1 MSSRS
6 TAVRRRLVLIELLL
20 AGATLVASGVQAPPA
35 SAGRV
40 ANAASQSVPVPLS
53 GSVSTPESTSAVVV
67 MGKGDG
73 QHDLFWQLFGFD
85 TATSHW
91 SLITPP
97 GVADNGGLIAAQG
110 ESKTLLVGF
119 GASQGLAFS
128 PLALSDDGGTAWS
141 PGGLAEPLATAP
153 SAIALGTNSTA
164 VALVDGG
171 GEEVLTRVGSLTN
184 WSILTTEPN
193 LSGLALAKKCGIQS
207 LGAVGIEPSGEVL
220 VGASCRRSG
229 VVGVFVK
236 SRSGWSLSNAPVAK
250 GMRADTFS
258 TLRITATG
266 DSTSALFSGVEAG
279 TRNLFAG
286 WVSQSGDDWTLSGP
300 LPLGARDQIVASGVG
315 AGGSQF
321 VLLRSGSSTRAE
333 VISGP
338 GSAWRSLSPLPPG
351 TATIATEPAGQIVA
365 LSVKDTRLTVWKQDS
380 NGSGWKANQSMTVP
394 IVFGSSG

>member
-1 MSSRS
+1 MSRRS
-6 TAVRRRLVLIELLL
+6 TAVRPRLVLIELLL
-20 AGATLVASGVQAPPA
+20 AGVTLVASGIQALPA
-35 SAGRV
+35 GAGRV
-40 ANAASQSVPVPLS
+40 ANTASQSVPMPLS

-67 MGKGDG
+67 MGKDDG

-97 GVADNGGLIAAQG
+97 GVADNGGLIVAQG
-110 ESKTLLVGF
+110 ESRTLLVGF

-141 PGGLAEPLATAP
+141 PGGLAEPLVTAP
-153 SAIALGTNSTA
+153 SAIALGSNSNA
-164 VALVDGG
+164 VALVNAGQ
-171 GEEVLTRVGSLTN
+171 EKVLTRAGSLTN
-184 WSILTTEPN
+184 WTTLTTETN
-193 LSGLALAKKCGIQS
+193 LADLPVGKVCGIQS
-207 LGAVGIEPSGEVL
+207 LGSVGIEPSGEVL

-229 VVGVFVK
+229 VVGVFVR
-236 SRSGWSLSNAPVAK
+236 SRSGWSLANAPVAK
-250 GMRADTFS
+250 RVRADTFS
-258 TLRITATG
+258 TLRITGTG
-266 DSTSALFSGVEAG
+266 DSTSALLSGVEDG

-286 WVSQSGDDWTLSGP
+286 WVSPSEDDWTLSEP
-300 LPLGARDQIVASGVG
+300 LLLGAHDQVVASGVG

-338 GSAWRSLSPLPPG
+338 SSAWRSLSPLPPG

-365 LSVKDTRLTVWKQDS
+365 LSVSDTRLTVWKQDS
-380 NGSGWKANQSMTVP
+380 NGSGWKAVQSMTVP
-394 IVFGSSG
+394 IAFGSSG